1 MSGILVVEDQGDI
14 ANLVRMHV
22 EMLGHRV
29 QCCDTLSFARRAL
42 ASDTWDLLVLDQGV
56 LRTRQPLKL
65 FMITGNADI
74 AKSDCLFY
82 AVQADGRE
90 LVPGD
95 SADGPDNAP

>member
-1 MSGILVVEDQGDI
+1 
-14 ANLVRMHV
+14 
-22 EMLGHRV
+22 
-29 QCCDTLSFARRAL
+29 
-42 ASDTWDLLVLDQGV
+42 
-56 LRTRQPLKL
+56 
-65 FMITGNADI
+65 MITGNADI